1 MYNELHALC
10 RLVPIPVGPG
20 GRAPPPPQPL
30 PSNKP
35 LAVRS
40 VLTREPAH
48 WERWKRR
55 ISLQFLR
62 PRRIC
67 LNCLELLRVGG
78 SCQLMGRIISSV
90 QDLMALPKQTNT
102 H

>member
-10 RLVPIPVGPG
+10 RLVPSPICPRGKAHHL
-20 GRAPPPPQPL
+20 RQPL

-40 VLTREPAH
+40 VLTRETAH
-48 WERWKRR
+48 WESWKRR